1 MRGTRTIALV
11 CAIVIAAIG
20 AHAVTVNADDIVRP
34 EEIVSMRQV
43 VYDKE
48 TYAKLASLWKEYN
61 AKYPS
66 EYAYSNW
73 AYASR
78 YAGAENYSETIE
90 KGLDKYP
97 ANPTL
102 LYLSALQNLGTSDNA
117 EIIKKLEKA
126 IAIDPDYTDAWFV
139 LAVQYLTNGD
149 EERFDLALRHI
160 LESGIISDEV
170 MDYNYNMLMS
180 LDRNGI
186 LITNGDNDTYPGWVL
201 QRILNIRP
209 DVLIVNRSLL
219 NTDWYPIRVIEHGAP
234 RFITSGG
241 LEQLRTD
248 IMQMI
253 KEKKMQP
260 PAGGAFGDTLIVRLV
275 KSAENANRPVYF
287 SETLYITERL
297 KSLYDDG
304 QSLGLVT
311 IVNDTD
317 VAYEERLRDVYE
329 SWLEQFRT
337 AGLKS
342 WRLRHSTEADA
353 GRMLASNYGMAIADN
368 LEAIREHIPD
378 LQADLFRWYLENA
391 YDILSVEKRDATI
404 TAWCTKAELK
414 EIREWCRN
422 QGMKR

>member
-1 MRGTRTIALV
+1 MRNARAITAVCALVIALV
-11 CAIVIAAIG
+11 G
-20 AHAVTVNADDIVRP
+20 AQAVNANADDIVRP

-43 VYDKE
+43 IYDTE
-48 TYAKLASLWKEYN
+48 TYTELARLWKEYN
-61 AKYPS
+61 REYPS

-78 YAGAENYSETIE
+78 YAGAEDYSEILEKGIE
-90 KGLDKYP
+90 KYP
-97 ANPTL
+97 SNPTL

-117 EIIKKLEKA
+117 EIVKKLEKA
-126 IAIDPDYTDAWFV
+126 IAIDPGYTDAWFV

-160 LESGIISDEV
+160 LESGIINDEV

-186 LITNGDNDTYPGWVL
+186 LITNGDNDTYPGWIL
-201 QRILNIRP
+201 QRILDIRP
-209 DVLIVNRSLL
+209 DVSIINRSLL

-241 LEQLRTD
+241 LEKLRTE

-260 PAGGAFGDTLIVRLV
+260 PAGGAFGDTLILRIVE
-275 KSAENANRPVYF
+275 SAENADRPVYF
-287 SETLYITERL
+287 SETLYITEKL
-297 KSLYDDG
+297 KSLYEDG

-311 IVNDTD
+311 LVSDSD
-317 VAYEERLRDVYE
+317 VAYEDRLRDVYE
-329 SWLEQFRT
+329 SWLEEFRT

-353 GRMLASNYGMAIADN
+353 GRMLASNYGMAIAGD

-378 LQADLFRWYLENA
+378 LMAGLFRWYLENA
-391 YDILSVEKRDATI
+391 YDILTVEKREGTI
-404 TAWCTKAELK
+404 AAWCTDAELK

-422 QGMKR
+422 QGMKP